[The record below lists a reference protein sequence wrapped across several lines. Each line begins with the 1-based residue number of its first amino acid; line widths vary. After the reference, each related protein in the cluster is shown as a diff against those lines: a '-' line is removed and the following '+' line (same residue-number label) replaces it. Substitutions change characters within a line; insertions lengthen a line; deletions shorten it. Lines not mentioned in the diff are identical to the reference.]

1 MSKKDK
7 LIDKIESKLDTV
19 EKLTDEIS
27 LIIMDCRQKIDK
39 YNEDEHIEDFPELD
53 HFENLDDEDID
64 EEEDKE

>member
-27 LIIMDCRQKIDK
+27 LIIMDCRQSIDK

-53 HFENLDDEDID
+53 HFEDLDDEDID

>member
-7 LIDKIESKLDTV
+7 LIDKIETKLDTV
-19 EKLTDEIS
+19 EKLVDEIS
-27 LIIMDCRQKIDK
+27 LIIMDCRQRIDK
-39 YNEDEHIEDFPELD
+39 FNEDEHIEDFPELD

>member
-7 LIDKIESKLDTV
+7 LIDKIETKLDTV
-19 EKLTDEIS
+19 EKLVDEIS
-27 LIIMDCRQKIDK
+27 LIIMDCRQSIDRF
-39 YNEDEHIEDFPELD
+39 NEDEHIEDFPELD

>member
-7 LIDKIESKLDTV
+7 LIDKIETKLDTV
-19 EKLTDEIS
+19 EKLVDEIS
-27 LIIMDCRQKIDK
+27 LIIMDCRQGIDK